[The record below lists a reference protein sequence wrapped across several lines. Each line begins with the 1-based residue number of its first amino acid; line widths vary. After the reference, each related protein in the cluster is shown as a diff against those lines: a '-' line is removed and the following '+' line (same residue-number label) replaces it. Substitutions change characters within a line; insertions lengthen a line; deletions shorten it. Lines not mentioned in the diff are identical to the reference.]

1 MIEGRTHQHI
11 ASGLHNLWNH
21 PVDQIQTFIHADLD
35 LLDHAIKVVRQVVQP
50 GDVVLGILL

>member
-1 MIEGRTHQHI
+1 MIKGRTYQHI
-11 ASGLHNLWNH
+11 AGGLDNLRNH
-21 PVDQIQTFIHADLD
+21 PVDQIQTFINADLD